1 MEDFSADYF
10 ASRKKYVTL
19 RPENFFCMKRYYF
32 LLIVISLMSCKTKN
46 PPSENV
52 YSANGVEFKMIYV
65 EGGTFV
71 MGTNDTIDAYPRE
84 RPAHQVTVP
93 SFYIAE
99 TEVTQALWKAVMGSN
114 HSYNQSNE
122 QLPVENVTWNEC
134 QQFLAKLNEMT
145 GKQFGLPTEAEWEW
159 AAIGGCKSHGY
170 MFSGSDNPLE
180 IGWIMDNGQGTSHK
194 VKGKKPNEL
203 GIYDM
208 TGNVWEWCQ
217 EWYLS
222 DYYSI
227 SPEYN
232 PQGPPEDSELL
243 ADTILCHPMRGG
255 GFGTVSN
262 RCRNTHR
269 VDMATTLT
277 DFNYGLRL
285 VLRQ

>member
-1 MEDFSADYF
+1 M
-10 ASRKKYVTL
+10 KY
-19 RPENFFCMKRYYF
+19 CYC
-32 LLIVISLMSCKTKN
+32 LLVVILLVACKTKN
-46 PPSENV
+46 PPSEGV
-52 YSANGVEFKMIYV
+52 YSANGVEFRMIYV

-71 MGTNDTIDAYPRE
+71 MGTNDTVYAYPRE

-99 TEVTQALWKAVMGSN
+99 TEVTQALWNAVMGSN
-114 HSYNQSNE
+114 HSYNQANE
-122 QLPVENVTWNEC
+122 QLPVENVTWDEC

-232 PQGPPEDSELL
+232 PQGPPADSELL
-243 ADTILCHPMRGG
+243 ADTLLCHPLRGG

-269 VDMATTLT
+269 VGMATTLT

-285 VLRQ
+285 VLR